1 MKKIASVT
9 VLAAFLLALVA
20 PVASAQDKQKCEG
33 PPDLC
38 AQILELKAKLDAQ
51 KAEKDKV
58 SAEKD
63 TATAEKD
70 KAVTEKDKAVTEK
83 GVAKLEAE
91 KKDAENVARMLAFA
105 AILAILLKSLVSALQ
120 SWKGF
125 FTTDKQK
132 AWLKIITLVVG
143 FVAFL
148 LSNIGFGIPWWQS
161 MILAGGGPG
170 AILVHELMKLI
181 PVLMGKKKYE
191 SKSEPPAPTDEAK
204 KESEEL
210 ADKLEPKP

>member
-63 TATAEKD
+63 TATA
-70 KAVTEKDKAVTEK
+70 EKDKAVTEK

-170 AILVHELMKLI
+170 AILVHELMKPI

>member
-63 TATAEKD
+63 TATA
-70 KAVTEKDKAVTEK
+70 EKDKAVTEK